1 MKNFTIKSIVAAAA
15 FVAAGVANAAVI
27 NVPTDGATV
36 TMGVTVTGTGALSF
50 HADLLAALDVG
61 QVSVEGFGAAT
72 ATVIKDIDGFYVE
85 ASASAPM
92 TSLNIDTVTGNLL
105 SVATIG
111 GATQTSPVVKKVSTG
126 GTLTVSD
133 LNVDLTAKKV
143 FATIIGANGVG
154 TLSNVYLWDIGTI
167 TGATSFAGAGTYNT
181 ELSGLSITTEGF
193 NLFVKSL
200 GLLTT
205 GKNALAGVTDYGTI
219 SSTIVATAV
228 PAVPEPATYAY
239 LIGGLAIVGMSL
251 RRRAK

>member
-1 MKNFTIKSIVAAAA
+1 
-15 FVAAGVANAAVI
+15 
-27 NVPTDGATV
+27 
-36 TMGVTVTGTGALSF
+36 
-50 HADLLAALDVG
+50 
-61 QVSVEGFGAAT
+61 
-72 ATVIKDIDGFYVE
+72 
-85 ASASAPM
+85 
-92 TSLNIDTVTGNLL
+92 
-105 SVATIG
+105 
-111 GATQTSPVVKKVSTG
+111 
-126 GTLTVSD
+126 
-133 LNVDLTAKKV
+133 V

-167 TGATSFAGAGTYNT
+167 TGATSFAGVGTYNT

-219 SSTIVATAV
+219 SSTIIATAAPV